1 MSFYKYNMINTY
13 NKIDN
18 QLFVNN
24 RLKLKHLLQPKTLV
38 IIKSYDDIS
47 NNVNKYQPNNNL
59 FYLSG
64 IDKEESIL
72 LIYNDGVN
80 DWKEI
85 LFIRDITEKVLV
97 WEGEKIDINTAQQ
110 ISGIEEVYFIS
121 EYEKIMKSIINKIDT
136 IYIDVDETQ
145 IKNSNYYSLMK
156 KYSFHRYKSLNS
168 IMTQLRMYKDDIEIE
183 LIKKACN
190 ITMNAYK
197 HIESFIKPDIYEYDL
212 QAEFASYFIKHCAD
226 GFAYRPII
234 ASGKNNC
241 KLHYDN
247 NNNKI
252 QSGDLI
258 LMDVACGYA
267 NYKSDVTRTLP
278 ANGVFTKRQ
287 EEVYNSVLN
296 VFNKTQEIIHV
307 GMDIKEYRKISDD
320 MMFEELYKLKL
331 ISPNDMKQNPLCYKK
346 YWPHGI
352 SHHLGLDVHDIAD
365 YNIPFNNAMVFTIEP
380 GIYIPEENF
389 GIRHE
394 NTFLI
399 RNNKII
405 DLCK

>member
-1 MSFYKYNMINTY
+1 MINTY
-13 NKIDN
+13 NQIDN
-18 QLFVNN
+18 QLFINN
-24 RLKLKHLLQPKTLV
+24 RLKLKQLLPPKSLV
-38 IIKSYDDIS
+38 LIKSYNDIL

-72 LIYNDGVN
+72 LIYNDGAN
-80 DWKEI
+80 DWKEV
-85 LFIRDITEKVLV
+85 LFIRDITERVLV
-97 WEGEKIDINTAQQ
+97 WEGEKIDITIAQQ
-110 ISGIEEVYFIS
+110 ISGIEEVHFIS
-121 EYEKIMKSIINKIDT
+121 EYEKMIGSIINKIDT
-136 IYIDVDETQ
+136 IYIDIEETQ
-145 IKNSNYYSLMK
+145 VKNSNYHSLVK
-156 KYSFHRYKSLNS
+156 NYPFHRYKSLNPL
-168 IMTQLRMYKDDIEIE
+168 MTQLRMYKDNIEVE
-183 LIKKACN
+183 LIKKACS
-190 ITMNAYK
+190 ITINAYE
-197 HIESFIKPDIYEYDL
+197 HIKSFIRPDIYEYDL
-212 QAEFASYFIKHCAD
+212 QAEFSSYFIKHCAD

-252 QSGDLI
+252 QSGDLV

-267 NYKSDVTRTLP
+267 NYKSDVTRTVP
-278 ANGVFTKRQ
+278 ANGTFTKRQ

-296 VFNKTQEIIHV
+296 VFNKIQEVIQV
-307 GMDIKEYRKISDD
+307 GMTFKEYRKISDD
-320 MMFEELYKLKL
+320 MMIEELYKLKL
-331 ISPNDMKQNPLCYKK
+331 ISPNDMKRNPLCYKK

-365 YNIPFNNAMVFTIEP
+365 YDIHFNNKMVFTIEP

-399 RNNKII
+399 NDNKVI
-405 DLCK
+405 DLCEELK

>member
-1 MSFYKYNMINTY
+1 MINTY
-13 NKIDN
+13 NQIDN
-18 QLFVNN
+18 QLFINN
-24 RLKLKHLLQPKTLV
+24 RLKLKQLLPTKSLV
-38 IIKSYDDIS
+38 IIKSYNDIL

-72 LIYNDGVN
+72 LIYNDGAN
-80 DWKEI
+80 DWKEV
-85 LFIRDITEKVLV
+85 LFIRDITERVLV
-97 WEGEKIDINTAQQ
+97 WEGEKIDITIAQQ
-110 ISGIEEVYFIS
+110 ISGIEEVHFIS
-121 EYEKIMKSIINKIDT
+121 EYEKMIGSIINKIDT
-136 IYIDVDETQ
+136 IYIDIEENQVQ
-145 IKNSNYYSLMK
+145 NSNYHSLIK
-156 KYSFHRYKSLNS
+156 NYPFHRYKSLNPL
-168 IMTQLRMYKDDIEIE
+168 MTQLRMYKDNIEIE
-183 LIKKACN
+183 LIKKACS
-190 ITMNAYK
+190 ITINAYE
-197 HIESFIKPDIYEYDL
+197 HIKSFIRPAIYEYDL
-212 QAEFASYFIKHCAD
+212 QAEFSSYFIKHCAD

-241 KLHYDN
+241 KIHYDN

-252 QSGDLI
+252 QFGDLV

-267 NYKSDVTRTLP
+267 NYKSDVTRTVP
-278 ANGVFTKRQ
+278 ANDTFTKRQ

-296 VFNKTQEIIHV
+296 VFNKIQEVIQV
-307 GMDIKEYRKISDD
+307 GMTFKEYRKISDD
-320 MMFEELYKLKL
+320 IMIEELYKLKL

-365 YNIPFNNAMVFTIEP
+365 YDIPFNNKMVFTIEP

-399 RNNKII
+399 NDNKVI
-405 DLCK
+405 DLCEE

>member
-1 MSFYKYNMINTY
+1 MINTY
-13 NKIDN
+13 NQIDN
-18 QLFVNN
+18 QLFINN
-24 RLKLKHLLQPKTLV
+24 RLKLKQLLPTKSLV
-38 IIKSYDDIS
+38 LIKSYNDIL

-72 LIYNDGVN
+72 LIYNDGAN
-80 DWKEI
+80 DWKEV
-85 LFIRDITEKVLV
+85 LFIRDITERVLV
-97 WEGEKIDINTAQQ
+97 WEGEKIDITIAQQ
-110 ISGIEEVYFIS
+110 ISGIEEVHFIS
-121 EYEKIMKSIINKIDT
+121 EYEKMIGSIINKIDT
-136 IYIDVDETQ
+136 IYIDIEENQVQ
-145 IKNSNYYSLMK
+145 NSNYHSLIK
-156 KYSFHRYKSLNS
+156 NYPFHRYKSLTPL
-168 IMTQLRMYKDDIEIE
+168 MTQLRMYKDNIEVE
-183 LIKKACN
+183 LIKKACS
-190 ITMNAYK
+190 ITIKAYE
-197 HIESFIKPDIYEYDL
+197 HIKSFIRPAIYEYDL
-212 QAEFASYFIKHCAD
+212 QAEFSSYFIKHCAD

-252 QSGDLI
+252 QSGDLV

-267 NYKSDVTRTLP
+267 NYKSDVTRTVP
-278 ANGVFTKRQ
+278 ANGTFTKRQ

-296 VFNKTQEIIHV
+296 VFNKIQEVIQV
-307 GMDIKEYRKISDD
+307 GMTFKEYRKISDD
-320 MMFEELYKLKL
+320 MMIEELYKLKL
-331 ISPNDMKQNPLCYKK
+331 ISPDDMKQNPLCYKK

-365 YNIPFNNAMVFTIEP
+365 YDIPFNNKMVFTIEP

-399 RNNKII
+399 NDNKVI
-405 DLCK
+405 DLCEE